1 MNTALASGENWLA
14 GWTNRIILT
23 IDHTKIA
30 SPLSN
35 FPVLLHISTSSGI
48 GLNDV
53 SFVFNELNGN
63 SKKIAL
69 TTSDG
74 KTECYTEIE
83 KWDVA
88 NKQAYLWVRVPS
100 ISNTLDTDLYLYY
113 DKNHVDNNLMVG
125 DTGSTPAQNVW
136 DSNFVAVWHLA
147 EIGNGTTG
155 EYKDSTIHAHNG
167 TGGAGVSSR
176 TPTRVDTPTGY
187 GQKFDGIDD
196 YIEIPDHDDFSVD
209 TTKDL
214 TVSWSISPAVLN
226 MDSSGRQQIRYM
238 GKGGVADNLE
248 WVCVLFNADSPDEPQ
263 YTKFYN
269 FSPGGTYGAGSWEDG
284 AIPVNTWVRL
294 TGVSHQNSP
303 TDGTVTIWR
312 NGLYNKL
319 ICPYTAYSIDYANG
333 TAPVRIGN
341 WYGYPHNSDWFNG
354 TIDEVRISNISRSL
368 EWERASTYSEND
380 NLLTFGVLN
389 GQVPEVITGA
399 ASGITTNGATLNANF
414 TGTDSNVTVS
424 FEYGL
429 TTSYGNT
436 AAGIPPT
443 MSSPGDFTAPITGL
457 TSNTLYHYRAVA
469 VGDSTANGNDRTFT
483 TLATNNP
490 PVLNTIGDKSV
501 DEGQALTFTISATDP
516 DGDSLTYSAS
526 NLPSWATFTPAT
538 RTFSWTP
545 SSGQAGTYNNV
556 SFQVSDGSLTD
567 SEDITITVSGANNP
581 PVAVNNTYTTNEDT
595 ALNRAAPGVLSN
607 DTDADGDNLTAVK
620 VSDPAHGALTL
631 NSNGSFTYSPNAN
644 YNGTDSFT
652 YRANDGQANSNTATV
667 TITITAVNDTPV
679 AVNDSYTT
687 NEDTALNRA
696 APGVLSNDTDADGDN
711 LTAVK
716 VSDPAHGTLTL
727 NSNGSFTYTPAA
739 NYNGTDSFTYR
750 ANDGQANSNTA
761 TVTIT
766 ITAVNDPPVAVADTY
781 STNRNI
787 VLNVAAPGVLGNDT
801 DVEGSA
807 LTATKVTNPS
817 HGSVTLNSDGSF
829 TYTPTANYSG
839 TDSFTYRANDG
850 QANSNT
856 VTVTITINA
865 GNNAPVAVNDTYTTN
880 EDTALNRAAPGV
892 LSNDT
897 DADGDNITAI
907 KVSDPAHG
915 TVTTEQLTV
924 PSPIPRRP
932 TITAPTLSPTGPMM
946 VRLTPIRLPSR
957 LPSTPVITRRW
968 R

>member
-14 GWTNRIILT
+14 GWANRIILT

-48 GLNDV
+48 GLDDV

-136 DSNFVAVWHLA
+136 DSNFVAVWHLS

-294 TGVSHQNSP
+294 TGLSHQNSP

-312 NGLYNKL
+312 NGLYNKS
-319 ICPYTAYSIDYANG
+319 IAQYANNSANGAAYSINYANG

-341 WYGYPHNSDWFNG
+341 WYGYPHNGDWFNG
-354 TIDEVRISNISRSL
+354 TIDEVRISNVSRSL
-368 EWERASTYSEND
+368 AWERASTYSEND
-380 NLLTFGVLN
+380 NLLTFGVLSS
-389 GQVPEVITGA
+389 QVPEVITGA

-414 TGTDSNVTVS
+414 TGTDSTVTVS

-436 AAGIPPT
+436 AAGVPPT
-443 MSSPGDFTAPITGL
+443 LSSPGDFTAPITGL

-469 VGDSTANGNDRTFT
+469 VGDSTANGNDRSFI
-483 TLATNNP
+483 TL
-490 PVLNTIGDKSV
+490 
-501 DEGQALTFTISATDP
+501 
-516 DGDSLTYSAS
+516 
-526 NLPSWATFTPAT
+526 
-538 RTFSWTP
+538 
-545 SSGQAGTYNNV
+545 
-556 SFQVSDGSLTD
+556 
-567 SEDITITVSGANNP
+567 ANNP
-581 PVAVNNTYTTNEDT
+581 PVAGNNAYTTKEDT

-607 DTDADGDNLTAVK
+607 DTDADGDN
-620 VSDPAHGALTL
+620 
-631 NSNGSFTYSPNAN
+631 
-644 YNGTDSFT
+644 
-652 YRANDGQANSNTATV
+652 
-667 TITITAVNDTPV
+667 ITAI
-679 AVNDSYTT
+679 
-687 NEDTALNRA
+687 
-696 APGVLSNDTDADGDN
+696 
-711 LTAVK
+711 K
-716 VSDPAHGTLTL
+716 VSDPAHGTVTL

-766 ITAVNDPPVAVADTY
+766 INAVNRPPVAVNDAY
-781 STNRNI
+781 STSRNV

-801 DVEGSA
+801 DVEGST
-807 LTATKVTNPS
+807 LTAIKVTNPS
-817 HGSVTLNSDGSF
+817 HGSVTLNSNGSF
-829 TYTPTANYSG
+829 TYTPAYGYTG

-856 VTVTITINA
+856 VTVKITI
-865 GNNAPVAVNDTYTTN
+865 
-880 EDTALNRAAPGV
+880 
-892 LSNDT
+892 
-897 DADGDNITAI
+897 I
-907 KVSDPAHG
+907 
-915 TVTTEQLTV
+915 
-924 PSPIPRRP
+924 
-932 TITAPTLSPTGPMM
+932 
-946 VRLTPIRLPSR
+946 
-957 LPSTPVITRRW
+957 
-968 R
+968 